1 MGKGKNNG
9 LGADAP
15 DLSAEQ
21 IAAAAQAKLELIAT
35 LTPEQ
40 KELVDELTTRT
51 EELVALVE
59 LIKADHENEVEL
71 IKAYHEN
78 EVESMKADHEKEV
91 EGYLDLID
99 ELEDKIESNTSSTSL
114 ETFGKFTHSDGS
126 EYRVLMP
133 KIRVGEHEKNAE
145 DIATDKDLQS
155 HLIEIKSGAV
165 EKVIVKK

>member
-40 KELVDELTTRT
+40 KVLVDELTAKI
-51 EELVALVE
+51 EELKAFEVSMR
-59 LIKADHENEVEL
+59 ADHESEVEEYDN
-71 IKAYHEN
+71 IIE
-78 EVESMKADHEKEV
+78 
-91 EGYLDLID
+91 
-99 ELEDKIESNTSSTSL
+99 ELEAKLEENTSSISL
-114 ETFGKFTHSDGS
+114 EAFGKFTHSDGS

-145 DIATDKDLQS
+145 DIATDKELQS

-165 EKVIVKK
+165 EKVILKK